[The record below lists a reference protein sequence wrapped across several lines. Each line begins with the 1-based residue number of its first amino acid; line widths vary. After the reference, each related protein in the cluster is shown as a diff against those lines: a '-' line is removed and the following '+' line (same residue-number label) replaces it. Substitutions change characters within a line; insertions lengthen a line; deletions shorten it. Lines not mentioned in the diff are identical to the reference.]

1 MNKAI
6 LIGRLTRDPELRST
20 PAGRN
25 VCQFSIAVNRTFTNA
40 NGDREADFINC
51 VVWDK
56 QAENLVKY
64 QKKGNQIAVDGRI
77 QTRNY
82 EDKDGKRVY
91 VTEIL
96 VNNISFLDSKGT
108 NTSSNDFNS
117 LPEPPREDSVSSSSN
132 MNNMETVSVDKDP
145 FEAFGDSIEI
155 SDNDLPF

>member
-6 LIGRLTRDPELRST
+6 LIGRLTRDPELRTT
-20 PAGRN
+20 PTGRN
-25 VCQFSIAVNRTFTNA
+25 VCQFSIAVNRTYTNA
-40 NGDREADFINC
+40 SGERDADFINC

-56 QAENLVKY
+56 QAENLAKY

-82 EDKDGKRVY
+82 DDNNGRKVY

-96 VNNISFLDSKGT
+96 VNNISFLDAKGAV
-108 NTSSNDFNS
+108 NTGNSFNN
-117 LPEPPREDSVSSSSN
+117 LPEPPMQEEPVSV
-132 MNNMETVSVDKDP
+132 ETVSVEKDP